1 MTGYLIAMLTQ
12 TGLYA
17 LLALSLNLQWG
28 YTGLLNFGQVG
39 FFACGA
45 YAYAIIAGTLGWHPL
60 AAFVAAMLVAAII
73 ALPIGFASIRLRLPF
88 YLAIATLG
96 FSETVRAVLTNEA
109 WLTNGTRGMAV
120 RMFVAGLDPRT
131 NQILMLVVVLVC
143 VAVVFVVLERL
154 GGSPFGRTIEAIR
167 DNENAARSLGKDV
180 AAYKIRVFMLG
191 AAIAGGAGALNAV
204 YVGYLVPDQFLP
216 IITFYI
222 WMAVVIGG
230 SGSNRGMLVGAI
242 LLVFFLEGSRFVK
255 DILPTAL
262 ALSDARMAAVR
273 YLVIG
278 AALTL
283 VPMYWPRGL
292 WGRKGF

>member
-1 MTGYLIAMLTQ
+1 MTGYLMAMLTQ

-45 YAYAIIAGTLGWHPL
+45 YAYAIATGVLGWHPV
-60 AAFVAAMLVAAII
+60 AGFIVAVVVAALVAF
-73 ALPIGFASIRLRLPF
+73 PIGVASMRLRLPF

-96 FSETVRAVLTNEA
+96 FSEVVRAVLTNES
-109 WLTNGTRGMAV
+109 WLTNGTRGLPV
-120 RMFVAGLDPRT
+120 RFFVPGLSPFS
-131 NQILMLVVVLVC
+131 NQIVMLAIVVL
-143 VAVVFVVLERL
+143 AVIFVFILLERL
-154 GGSPFGRTIEAIR
+154 GRSPFGRTIEAIR
-167 DNENAARSLGKDV
+167 DNEDAARSLGKDV
-180 AAYKIRVFMLG
+180 AFYKIKVFMLG

-216 IITFYI
+216 IVTFYI
-222 WMAVVIGG
+222 WMAMVIGG
-230 SGSNRGMLVGAI
+230 SGSNRGAI
-242 LLVFFLEGSRFVK
+242 LGSALLVFFLEGSRFLK
-255 DILPTAL
+255 DFMPPEL

-273 YLVIG
+273 YLAIG
-278 AALTL
+278 AILTL
-283 VPMYWPRGL
+283 VPLYWPRGL